1 MASMT
6 FPLVRSPTNSTSIV
20 FHHKDQTQKWNGLKF
35 VRGKKLLKDLC
46 TWGIGGPC
54 NYFVQVFHQTHL
66 LSAIRYCHEFSVPY
80 IVIGKGS
87 NCLFDDLGFD
97 GCVILNQIDFLER
110 TEPGVYRVGSG
121 FRFNQLGILSC
132 NEGFAG
138 LEFAAGIPGTAG
150 GAAYMNAGANVEEAK
165 KFRSFLKETADSIE
179 SIDIVT
185 TEGKFRTL
193 DRVDLSFGYR
203 SSPFQDMNDLAAIV
217 AVTFRLQGSVSARK
231 RQQELLKRLRR
242 STQPV
247 GERSAGSVFRNP
259 KNSGV
264 SAGELIE
271 KAGLKGCCVGGAM
284 VSNIHG
290 NFFVNKGDCTSQDML
305 DLIALVKE
313 KVESKFGVELEQ
325 EVLYFHPYGNIASS
339 GKAETFFLPR
349 GLAPPLSLRFLLF
362 RFLKKMNHI
371 NLQQNVATVSA
382 YEEMGGFIS
391 SISDHQKASPVVCPK
406 PRRIRVL
413 SNNPIRPFRLH
424 MSHQADVSDS
434 KASAELLDI
443 ILNKGDL
450 WGEQPAAEAASPP
463 PFFRGSPPSRATNPL
478 VQDARFGDERFA
490 ALSALQVPSS
500 SPSVHK
506 GGRVRMSFDLKPAA
520 IRIEG
525 FDCLNRDS
533 QNSRVPAM
541 A

>member
-1 MASMT
+1 MT

-150 GAAYMNAGANVEEAK
+150 GAAYMNAGANGQ
-165 KFRSFLKETADSIE
+165 ETADSIE